1 MIQCQ
6 FATRRWIWNRDSAM
20 SRWRLA
26 GAVQKTGLIPQRF
39 WVLCLQWGL
48 YLQSGI
54 APAMTTP
61 DPSPPRTL
69 LKTVTQAFQAVQAK
83 VDFSKLAVKPGARSA
98 ELQVIAHGQPTT
110 YPLLGEHY
118 VIGRSSSQCDIVAPS
133 PIVSQVHATL
143 TRDVNRPGQP
153 FVLKDRN
160 STNGIYRGKKRL
172 TRTVMNHGDVYTL
185 GPAELADAVTL
196 RYLDPPP
203 WYVKTARYTLY
214 GFTGLS
220 LAVGLWIVGIE
231 WPKIPMRPLPD
242 SVQGPVMVYAEED
255 GVQVPLREQRS
266 QAHLELRRMSDFSTY
281 LPNALIASEDTRYYW
296 HLGVDPIGI
305 LRASLINLQG
315 GGIRQGGSTIT
326 QQLARSVY
334 REYVGTEDSASRK
347 IREAIVALKLETFYS
362 KNHLLL
368 TYLNRVYLGENLY
381 GFEDAAQ
388 FYFDKP
394 ARDLSLS
401 EAATLVGILPGPNAF
416 NPVQNY
422 DAAVFYR
429 NRVLDRMVSLGMV
442 SQEEA
447 RRARRS
453 RIEISPEATRQLQS
467 TRAPYFYSYIFEEL
481 DAVLGTSLAREGNFL
496 VQTGLDLN
504 LQKAAEN
511 ALIEDVANRG
521 AALGYSQGALVT
533 VDTATGEIRALVG
546 GVDFAASQFNRASQ
560 ALRQPGSTF
569 KLFAYGAALEEGIP
583 PSRAFSCEAMNWN
596 GQRFA
601 GCRSGSAP
609 LDMYAGMAR
618 SENVVALRIAKE
630 AGLANVINNAQRL
643 GIESKLRASPGLTL
657 GESEVTP
664 LELTGSFAAVAN
676 NGVWNRPHGI
686 VRVLDSSD
694 CSDRNNLSTCRVIY
708 EFGQA
713 GDANRPAIE
722 PSIANTLVGLLQGV
736 VQGGT
741 GRSAFLGLGEAG
753 KTGTTDDN
761 RDLWY
766 VGFLPSYGLT
776 TGIWLGNDDNSATNG
791 SSGQAAAVWGTYMR
805 QVVR

>member
-1 MIQCQ
+1 
-6 FATRRWIWNRDSAM
+6 M
-20 SRWRLA
+20 S
-26 GAVQKTGLIPQRF
+26 P
-39 WVLCLQWGL
+39 
-48 YLQSGI
+48 
-54 APAMTTP
+54 PN
-61 DPSPPRTL
+61 PSQPRTL

-83 VDFSKLAVKPGARSA
+83 VDFGKLAVKPGARAA
-98 ELQVIAHGQPTT
+98 ELEVTFNGQSTT

-118 VIGRSSSQCDIVAPS
+118 ILGRSSSQCDIVAPS

-143 TRDVNRPGQP
+143 TRDPNRPGQP

-172 TRTVMNHGDVYTL
+172 AKAVMNHGDLYTL
-185 GPAELADAVTL
+185 GPAELEDAVTL
-196 RYLDPPP
+196 RFSEPPP

-220 LAVGLWIVGIE
+220 LAVGTWIVGVE

-242 SVQGPVMVYAEED
+242 SVQGPVVVYGEVD
-255 GVQVPLREQRS
+255 GVTVPLREQRS
-266 QAHLELRRMSDFSTY
+266 QSHQELRRMGDFSPY
-281 LPNALIASEDTRYYW
+281 LPNALVASEDTRYYW

-305 LRASLINLQG
+305 GRAVLINLQDG
-315 GGIRQGGSTIT
+315 SIRQGGSTIT

-334 REYVGTEDSASRK
+334 REYVGTDDSAGRK
-347 IREAIVALKLETFYS
+347 IREAITALKLETFYS
-362 KNHLLL
+362 KNYLLL

-388 FYFDKP
+388 FYFNKP
-394 ARDLSLS
+394 ARDLTLS
-401 EAATLVGILPGPNAF
+401 ESATLVGILPGPNAF

-429 NRVLDRMVSLGMV
+429 DRVLDRMVALGMV

-453 RIEISPEATRQLQS
+453 RIEISPDATRQLQS
-467 TRAPYFYSYIFEEL
+467 TRAPYFYSYVFEEL
-481 DAVLGTSLAREGNFL
+481 DSVLGTSLAREGNFY
-496 VQTGLDLN
+496 VQTSLNLD
-504 LQKAAEN
+504 LQKAAET
-511 ALIEDVANRG
+511 
-521 AALGYSQGALVT
+521 ALGQDIATQGAVLAYSQGAVVT
-533 VDTATGEIRALVG
+533 LETSTGAIRALVG
-546 GVDFAASQFNRASQ
+546 GVDFAESQFNRASQ

-569 KLFAYGAALEEGIP
+569 KLFAYGAALEEGIS
-583 PSRAFSCEAMNWN
+583 PSQTFSCEPMTWN

-630 AGLANVINNAQRL
+630 AGLGNVIALAERL
-643 GIESKLRASPGLTL
+643 GIDSKLVASPGLTL

-664 LELTGSFAAVAN
+664 LELTGAFAAVGN
-676 NGVWNRPHGI
+676 SGVWNRPHGI
-686 VRVLDSSD
+686 LRVLDSSD
-694 CSDRNNLSTCRVIY
+694 CTNPSDINTCRVIY

-713 GDANRPAIE
+713 GDSNHQAIGAD
-722 PSIANTLVGLLQGV
+722 IAQTLTGLLQGV

-761 RDLWY
+761 RDLWF
-766 VGFLPSYGLT
+766 VGFVPGRDLT
-776 TGIWLGNDDNSATNG
+776 TGIWLGNDDNTSTLG
-791 SSGQAAAVWGTYMR
+791 SSGQAAAVWGNYMR